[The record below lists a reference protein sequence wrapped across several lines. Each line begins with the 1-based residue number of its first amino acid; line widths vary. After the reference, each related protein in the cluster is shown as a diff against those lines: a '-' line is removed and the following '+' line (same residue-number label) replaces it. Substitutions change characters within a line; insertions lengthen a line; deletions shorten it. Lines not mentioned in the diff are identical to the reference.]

1 MNDMS
6 SRTITPASLHV
17 RPPLIQFPDDHNR
30 SADKIFA
37 YKHSLKM
44 FKMLN
49 FTALKK
55 FKIYCV

>member
-1 MNDMS
+1 MP
-6 SRTITPASLHV
+6 SRFTPTSLHV
-17 RPPLIQFPDDHNR
+17 RPTLIQFPDDQNQ
-30 SADKIFA
+30 SADKMVA
-37 YKHSLKM
+37 YKHSLEM